1 MPLKQQRP
9 RVPAAVVL
17 MMMMMMMIIIII
29 TIIIIIIIMLR
40 VPIEL
45 GLTSIIM
52 IYSLIVLRKVMAA
65 HLTCLHSV
73 EFISLSS

>member
-1 MPLKQQRP
+1 ML
-9 RVPAAVVL
+9 VVTIAL
-17 MMMMMMMIIIII
+17 ITVMMSIIIIII

-65 HLTCLHSV
+65 HLTCLYSV